1 MEKMWVYYISKIQSL
16 QILGMKV
23 NDDKELFFKDH
34 SSLLDSGTTCLLLE
48 TNIY

>member
-1 MEKMWVYYISKIQSL
+1 MGILIYIIKSL
-16 QILGMKV
+16 EILGMNV